1 MPKLPVASQQVA
13 SLNIKNLTK
22 LPAASNQPIKVKENV
37 AKEWKRRAA
46 IATTKE
52 QGRPGAIG
60 VLGWECLALIIR
72 SSIADYKVT

>member
-1 MPKLPVASQQVA
+1 MPKFPVASQQVA
-13 SLNIKNLTK
+13 SLKITNLTE
-22 LPAASNQPIKVKENV
+22 LPPALHQPIKVKENV